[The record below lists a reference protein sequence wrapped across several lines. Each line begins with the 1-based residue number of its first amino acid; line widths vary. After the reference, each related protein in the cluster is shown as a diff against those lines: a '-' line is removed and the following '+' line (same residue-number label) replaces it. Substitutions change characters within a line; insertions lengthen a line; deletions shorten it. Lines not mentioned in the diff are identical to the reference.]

1 MMPSRYELQGRAP
14 GIGARQG
21 QGDFVP
27 ADLEVSTERVLR
39 VLGYRRD
46 APARAAV
53 RATAQAM
60 AELAAA
66 AATPR
71 ATCRRLAIDRCT
83 PEGLVLS
90 TGARFRGPTFAA
102 YLAGCDEVV
111 VFVLSLGA
119 RFDSTQ
125 KNLSAA
131 GKTLEAYVMDI
142 AGWLGIEEASRL
154 LKAHL
159 DEEARRDGLELT
171 RRLAPGYTS
180 RVGGQKVEWPL
191 EDHPALFS
199 LFDETAPARL
209 LEGSCA
215 MTPKMSRT
223 GLFGL
228 RAAPGNPIPEA

>member
-1 MMPSRYELQGRAP
+1 MMPSRYDNPGPSA
-14 GIGARQG
+14 GIGARLG
-21 QGDFVP
+21 KEDFTP
-27 ADLEVSTERVLR
+27 GRLEVSTERVLR
-39 VLGYRRD
+39 ILGYRQD
-46 APARAAV
+46 APASAQV
-53 RATAQAM
+53 RGTALAM
-60 AELAAA
+60 AELAVA

-71 ATCRRLAIDRCT
+71 AAYRRLAIARCT

-90 TGARFRGPTFAA
+90 TGTRFRGPTFSA
-102 YLAGCDEVV
+102 YLAGCDEVA

-119 RFDSTQ
+119 KFDSTQ

-142 AGWLGIEEASRL
+142 AGWLGIEDATRL
-154 LKAHL
+154 LKDRL
-159 DEEARRDGLELT
+159 DKEAKHDGLELT

-199 LFDETAPARL
+199 LFDEAAPARL

-215 MTPKMSRT
+215 MMPKMSRT

-228 RAAPGNPIPEA
+228 RPVP

>member
-1 MMPSRYELQGRAP
+1 MMPSRYDLP
-14 GIGARQG
+14 GPAAGVDARQG
-21 QGDFVP
+21 QGGFVP
-27 ADLEVSTERVLR
+27 AGLEIAAERVLR
-39 VLGYRRD
+39 VLGYRQD
-46 APARAAV
+46 APASAQV
-53 RATAQAM
+53 RGTAQAM
-60 AELAAA
+60 AELAVA

-71 ATCRRLAIDRCT
+71 AAYRRLAVAGCT

-90 TGARFRGPTFAA
+90 TGTRFRGPTFSA
-102 YLAGCDEVV
+102 YLAGCDEVA

-125 KNLSAA
+125 KNLVAA

-142 AGWLGIEEASRL
+142 AGWLGIEDATRL
-154 LKAHL
+154 LKDRL
-159 DEEARRDGLELT
+159 DEEARREGLELT

-199 LFDETAPARL
+199 LFDEAAPARL

-228 RAAPGNPIPEA
+228 RAAP